1 MLRTKPRPRFE
12 LVTMDATARLSAFA
26 RDVAAG
32 LASEPKHLH
41 CCYFYDQEG
50 SALFEE
56 ICTLPEYYLTRC
68 EEEILRRV
76 SGTIAG
82 RSGDASVTLVE
93 LGSGNAA
100 KTRLLIAALLRR
112 QDRLRYVPIDI
123 CRTVL
128 EDSARDLLKDFPGLD
143 ILAVAGEYQ
152 EGMSFLKDEAS
163 DPRLILWLG
172 SNVGNFHRPEA
183 AQFLAA
189 VRATMRPDDRLLV
202 GIDLRKDRVILEP
215 AYDDPRGV
223 TARFNLNLLTRINRE
238 LGGHFNLAGFRH
250 RATYNESVGRIE
262 MYLDSDRAQDVPID
276 RLGRSFAFAAGET
289 VHTENSYKYSFAEI
303 DALAEAAGLRVE
315 ERWTDAAERFSLNL
329 LLPG

>member
-1 MLRTKPRPRFE
+1 MICTKTRPRFE

-32 LASEPKHLH
+32 LGSEPRQLH

-68 EEEILRRV
+68 EEQILRRV
-76 SGTIAG
+76 SGAIAG
-82 RSGDASVTLVE
+82 RFDDTPVTLVE

-100 KTRLLIAALLRR
+100 KTRLLIAALLHR
-112 QDRLRYVPIDI
+112 QERLRYVPIDI

-128 EDSARDLLKDFPGLD
+128 EDSARDLLKDYPGLD

-152 EGMSFLKDEAS
+152 EGMRFLKDEG
-163 DPRLILWLG
+163 DGPRLILWLG
-172 SNVGNFHRPEA
+172 SNVGNFHRDEA

-189 VRATMRPDDRLLV
+189 VRATMQPDDRLLA
-202 GIDLRKDRVILEP
+202 GIDLRKDRAILEP

-238 LGGHFNLAGFRH
+238 LGGHFDLSGFRH
-250 RATYNESVGRIE
+250 RAVYNEPVGRIE
-262 MYLDSDRAQDVPID
+262 MYLDSVRGQEVRID
-276 RLGRSFAFAAGET
+276 RLAHSYRFNPGEP

-303 DALAEAAGLRVE
+303 DSLAASAGLRVE
-315 ERWTDAAERFSLNL
+315 ERWTDEARRYSLNFMAAA
-329 LLPG
+329 